1 MKRVHDLQHGVMG
14 PLLDLHGLQ
23 DYFDVPLIACMP
35 ARVRARLLAS
45 VAIRQAVA
53 PREEEAMLRE
63 QFEDTAQRVPHTMRR
78 SPAARCADLLIAR
91 YRCSGRGDLDVRAL
105 LTPPLAA
112 ERMIRLSS
120 NGFSCRN
127 ACLTENAPP

>member
-1 MKRVHDLQHGVMG
+1 
-14 PLLDLHGLQ
+14 
-23 DYFDVPLIACMP
+23 
-35 ARVRARLLAS
+35 
-45 VAIRQAVA
+45 
-53 PREEEAMLRE
+53 MLRE

-91 YRCSGRGDLDVRAL
+91 YRCSAGTIFDVRAL

-127 ACLTENAPP
+127 ASLTENAPT